1 MDFTI
6 LITQILFV
14 NIIFPR
20 CQKNAQSNQKVNS
33 EEWYDTKKWNTYKI
47 AISNAYKIGIGTP
60 TVKCKRFKDK
70 LNSCKINKTLKIVI
84 VIVL

>member
-33 EEWYDTKKWNTYKI
+33 EEWYDTKKCNTYKI

-60 TVKCKRFKDK
+60 RVKCKGFKDK
-70 LNSCKINKTLKIVI
+70 LNSCKINKTLKIV

>member
-33 EEWYDTKKWNTYKI
+33 EEWYDTKK
-47 AISNAYKIGIGTP
+47 
-60 TVKCKRFKDK
+60 
-70 LNSCKINKTLKIVI
+70 
-84 VIVL
+84 